1 MTETVEVKF
10 FNTFNIKPVEITN
23 DILMGL
29 INIIIH
35 KKLEFA
41 CSYSTLHN
49 TYSASKDDN
58 YEDGYLSCRE
68 YSLKD
73 SILSLCINIKDDIEV
88 EVKKLLKG
96 LEK

>member
-10 FNTFNIKPVEITN
+10 FNTFNIKPTEITN
-23 DILMGL
+23 DILIGL

-58 YEDGYLSCRE
+58 YDGGYLSCRE
-68 YSLKD
+68 YNLKD
-73 SILSLCINIKDDIEV
+73 GILSLCINIKDDIET
-88 EVKKLLKG
+88 EVRELLR
-96 LEK
+96 